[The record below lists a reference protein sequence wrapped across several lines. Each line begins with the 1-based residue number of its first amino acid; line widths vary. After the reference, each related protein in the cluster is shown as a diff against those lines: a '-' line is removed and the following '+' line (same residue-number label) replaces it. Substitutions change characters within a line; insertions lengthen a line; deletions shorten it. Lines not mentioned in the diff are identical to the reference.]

1 MGTSLVVVESPAKA
15 RTIEKYLGRGYKILA
30 SVGHVIDLP
39 KKELGVDVEHG
50 FKPAYKV
57 IRGKKKVLD
66 EIKRE
71 AKKAD
76 HVYLA
81 ADPDREGEAI
91 ACHIADYIGDHP
103 SVSRVEIHEI
113 TKGAIKDA
121 LAHPGTLNRNMY
133 NAQQARRVLDRIV
146 GYKIS
151 PILWKKIGGRLSAG
165 RVQSVAVR
173 LVCEREEEIEA
184 FTPEEYWSLHCRVEG
199 PKPPPF
205 EAQLHKIGGKKAEIH
220 NEEEARAL
228 VAAIEQANLTVAE
241 VVRKRRR
248 RRPSPP
254 FITSTLQMEASRK
267 LGYSA
272 KRTMALAQRLY
283 EGVDL
288 GPLGRVGLITYM
300 RTDSTRLSREAVDA
314 IRGHIATAYG
324 KPYLPER
331 PNVYGKKKGAQDAH
345 EAVRPSDVARLP
357 EEVAA
362 HMERDLARLYELIW
376 KRAVSSQMTPAQ
388 FDATTVDIGGA
399 RLGDTPL
406 TLRATGQ
413 VLVFDG
419 FSRLYREG
427 RDDAAPEVVAN
438 QGGKKR
444 GAKEGDR
451 PLPELAQGDAVTL
464 HKVDPQ
470 QHFTQ
475 PPPRYTEATL
485 VKALEE
491 KGIGRPSTYAA
502 TLATIVDRD
511 YTEKLKGRFHPT
523 HLGRYVNKVL
533 VATFP
538 DIIDV
543 GFTAAME
550 DHLDQV
556 AEGNEEWV
564 QVLEAFYAPFAKRLA
579 AAPDVIREIQEDLEI
594 TDIKC
599 DKCGSPMAV
608 KSSRRGE
615 FLACTNYPE
624 CKNPKSFTRDED
636 GTVHVKPEEVSDE
649 PCPKCGGEMVVK
661 SGRFGEFF
669 ACRNY
674 PECKSTRQ
682 IKRDPADG
690 KAIAAAPDEMTDQKC
705 PKCDKPLLLKEGRYG
720 RFLGC
725 SGYPK
730 CRHIEPIKTGVP
742 CPEEGCEGELAER
755 RYRGRTF
762 YSCSNYPKC
771 KYSQPGKPV
780 AEACPE
786 CGFPVLMEHHDKHE
800 DVLMVACPT
809 KGCGY
814 MRAAEAEAAA

>member
-1 MGTSLVVVESPAKA
+1 MATSLVVVESPAKA

-39 KKELGVDVEHG
+39 NKELGVDVEHG
-50 FKPAYKV
+50 FQPAYQV
-57 IRGKKKVLD
+57 IHGKKKVLD

-103 SVSRVEIHEI
+103 SMARVEIHEI
-113 TKGAIKDA
+113 TKRAIQEA
-121 LAHPGTLNRNMY
+121 LAHPGSLDRNKY

-173 LVCEREEEIEA
+173 LVCEREAEIEA
-184 FTPEEYWSLHCRVEG
+184 FTAEEYWSLLCTVEG

-205 EAQLHKIGGKKAEIH
+205 EAQLHKIGTKKAEVH
-220 NEEEARAL
+220 NEAEARAL
-228 VAAIEQANLTVAE
+228 AVAIQQARLTVAE
-241 VVRKRRR
+241 VVRKRRQR
-248 RRPSPP
+248 HATPP

-272 KRTMALAQRLY
+272 KRTMALAQHLY

-288 GPLGRVGLITYM
+288 GPLGRTGLITYM
-300 RTDSTRLSREAVDA
+300 RTASTRLSNEALAA
-314 IRGHIATAYG
+314 IRGHITTAYG
-324 KPYLPER
+324 KPYLPEK
-331 PNVYGKKKGAQDAH
+331 PNVYGKAKGAQDAH
-345 EAVRPSDVARLP
+345 EAIRPSDVSHLP
-357 EEVAA
+357 EQVAPYL
-362 HMERDLARLYELIW
+362 ERDLARLYELIW

-388 FDATTVDIGGA
+388 FDATTVDITGA
-399 RLGDTPL
+399 HLDATPL

-427 RDDAAPEVVAN
+427 RDDATGEGPSERAAAAE
-438 QGGKKR
+438 GT
-444 GAKEGDR
+444 KEGDR
-451 PLPELAQGDAVTL
+451 PLPELSEGDAVTL
-464 HKVDPQ
+464 RKVDPQ

-502 TLATIVDRD
+502 TLSTIVDRE
-511 YTEKLKGRFHPT
+511 YVEKDKGRFQPT

-533 VATFP
+533 VAAFP

-550 DHLDQV
+550 DHLDHV
-556 AEGNEEWV
+556 AEGTEEWV
-564 QVLEAFYAPFAKRLA
+564 QVLEAFYAPFQVRLT
-579 AAPDVIREIQEDLEI
+579 AAPDVIREIQEDVEV
-594 TDIKC
+594 TTIKC
-599 DKCGSPMAV
+599 DKCGAPMAV
-608 KSSRRGE
+608 KSSRRGQ
-615 FLACTNYPE
+615 FLACTNYPT
-624 CKNPKSFTRDED
+624 CKNPKSFVRDEN
-636 GTVHVKPEEVSDE
+636 GTVQVKEEEVAAE

-690 KAIAAAPDEMTDQKC
+690 KAIAAPAEQVTDQKC
-705 PKCDKPLLLKEGRYG
+705 PKCAKPLVLKEGRYG

-730 CRHIEPIKTGVP
+730 CRHIEPIKTGIP

-762 YSCSNYPKC
+762 YSCSNYPTC

-780 AEACPE
+780 AEKCPD
-786 CGFPVLMEHHDKHE
+786 CGFPLLMEQHDKHE
-800 DVLMVACPT
+800 GTVMLACP
-809 KGCGY
+809 KKECGY
-814 MRAAEAEAAA
+814 MRAAEAAA